1 MLKTFGMW
9 VGSSD
14 RTLLSFELV
23 SDVHISTRLAKLSY
37 SVLFTKSSP
46 YQIVNF
52 WPAVTTK
59 GVGIESN
66 TISGEFP
73 WKPLTE
79 LPSPCVP
86 GRALR
91 FADQLLLELPTQ
103 KLKSIGLRAFSV
115 CTPYLWDF
123 LPFKI
128 KSSASVLILTLSLR
142 LIFFGQPIFRFLTF
156 SLFRTFRLLTFSTFR
171 VFFILL
177 YLYVLV

>member
-1 MLKTFGMW
+1 MLKTFGIW

-46 YQIVNF
+46 CQIVNF
-52 WPAVTTK
+52 WPAVTAK

-73 WKPLTE
+73 WKQLTE
-79 LPSPCVP
+79 LTSPRVP
-86 GRALR
+86 GTLR
-91 FADQLLLELPTQ
+91 FADQLLLELPMQ

-156 SLFRTFRLLTFSTFR
+156 SLFRTFRLLTFSIFR
-171 VFFILL
+171 VFFIFL